1 MTVPDAA
8 LAHRGLMRLLA
19 EQGAFS
25 AEWTRPVFERV
36 PRHTFAPDT
45 VYMWQEGRW
54 RPVRRQDDPGKWTEL
69 VFHPTD
75 ALVTQVDDGMQLDGD
90 GGLTPTSSISCV
102 AAVINMVT
110 SLAPE
115 PGDTTL
121 EIGTGAGY
129 NAAILAERVGA
140 RNVVSV
146 EIDQSLADEARSRL
160 ARAGY
165 GPTVVCGD
173 GEWGYAE
180 RAPYA
185 RLISTA
191 SVRRVPREWLR
202 QMATG
207 GEIVTPWLPNDRALG
222 LVWLRMREPGV
233 ARGWFHG
240 AETFMPVRGQ
250 RRERADLAALWSE
263 TRDRATETEE
273 RYDLGDLDV
282 HGEFALAVLL
292 SGVTAYRQEGGWFLL
307 AEDRMSWARLGS
319 RTVERFGNR
328 DLLGEA
334 VAAVERWRSYG
345 RPKLYDFGMT
355 VTPDGHHI
363 WLGET
368 VNEVAVHRS
377 QADPGPGA

>member
-1 MTVPDAA
+1 
-8 LAHRGLMRLLA
+8 MRLLA

-45 VYMWQEGRW
+45 VYVWQEGRW

-75 ALVTQVDDGMQLDGD
+75 APVTQVDDGMQLDGD

-102 AAVINMVT
+102 AAVINMIT

-160 ARAGY
+160 ATAGY

-180 RAPYA
+180 RAPLCPPDVMLGQLD
-185 RLISTA
+185 RLVSLSA
-191 SVRRVPREWLR
+191 
-202 QMATG
+202 
-207 GEIVTPWLPNDRALG
+207 LPNVRLG
-222 LVWLRMREPGV
+222 VIGFRTPYGIAPW
-233 ARGWFHG
+233 HG
-240 AETFMPVRGQ
+240 FWIFD
-250 RRERADLAALWSE
+250 RERVVVETYSAGLNLAGPAEVALYEGVFDRLAAVASYGRTARQLITRAADDLAAESE
-263 TRDRATETEE
+263 PR
-273 RYDLGDLDV
+273 GD
-282 HGEFALAVLL
+282 
-292 SGVTAYRQEGGWFLL
+292 
-307 AEDRMSWARLGS
+307 
-319 RTVERFGNR
+319 
-328 DLLGEA
+328 
-334 VAAVERWRSYG
+334 
-345 RPKLYDFGMT
+345 
-355 VTPDGHHI
+355 
-363 WLGET
+363 
-368 VNEVAVHRS
+368 
-377 QADPGPGA
+377 